1 MRHAGV
7 EETTKRADAKVRNIK
22 GGIRGTKPFVE
33 GEGKEVKNFAM
44 PFVAATDA
52 ESKCGKAYPAR
63 AT

>member
-1 MRHAGV
+1 M
-7 EETTKRADAKVRNIK
+7 RNIK